1 MKVFYSE
8 LISWTELREY
18 VFIFNETTN
27 MMYKIEGILK
37 DLWLA
42 INKENEVLYII
53 KILSE
58 MYEIDQNTLQ
68 RDVLEVIQSFEVCGL
83 LIRR

>member
-8 LISWTELREY
+8 LISWTELKEY
-18 VFIFNETTN
+18 IFIFNETTN
-27 MMYKIEGILK
+27 IMYKIEGVLK

-42 INKENEVLYII
+42 INKESELFYII
-53 KILSE
+53 KTLSD

-68 RDVLEVIQSFEVCGL
+68 KDVLEAIQSFETCGL

>member
-68 RDVLEVIQSFEVCGL
+68 RDVLEVILS
-83 LIRR
+83 LIHI

>member
-18 VFIFNETTN
+18 IFIFNETTN
-27 MMYKIEGILK
+27 IMYKIEGILK

-42 INKENEVLYII
+42 INKENEVFYII

-68 RDVLEVIQSFEVCGL
+68 RDVLEVIQSFEACGL